1 MVAAISQHPQA
12 GMTRL
17 FVYGTLLRGLSR
29 AQMLRGSRLLGPALL
44 SGRLFDLGSY
54 PGLLA
59 GPGLVVGEIYLVD
72 TSALQRLDRVEDFDA
87 RDPEGSLYRR
97 ETVSARH
104 FSGRGETVQSYFY
117 NGEPDAGIPI
127 PHGDYRRY
135 LIERRPGAQP
145 AVAYGSNLSLARIET
160 RIGPVGRRRAGRLE
174 GFRLSLD
181 KRAAVRHNVVANIR
195 YTGADDCPGALHDLS
210 LAQLQLMD
218 RFEGTPNHYLR
229 IVLPFRPNGRS
240 GIRLAHTWIA
250 HPDRVT
256 AGLPV
261 RAEYLS
267 HLRSG
272 YAQFGW
278 SEAPITR
285 ALEALQ
291 QGNP

>member
-1 MVAAISQHPQA
+1 MEGATNQYSHA
-12 GMTRL
+12 GMTKL

-29 AQMLRGSRLLGPALL
+29 ARMLRGSRFLGPALL

-59 GPGLVVGEIYLVD
+59 GPGLVVGEIHLVD
-72 TSALQRLDRVEDFDA
+72 ASTLRRLDRVEDFDA
-87 RDPEGSLYRR
+87 RDPDGSLYRR

-104 FSGRGETVQSYFY
+104 FSGQGETVETYLY
-117 NGEPDAGIPI
+117 NREPDAGVLI

-145 AVAYGSNLSLARIET
+145 TVAYGSNLSLARIEA
-160 RIGPVGRRRAGRLE
+160 RIGPVGRRRPGRLE

-181 KRAAVRHNVVANIR
+181 KRAAIRRNVVANIR
-195 YTGADDCPGALHDLS
+195 YTGVDDCPGALHDLS
-210 LAQLQLMD
+210 LAQLQAMD

-229 IVLPFRPNGRS
+229 IVLPFRLNGRS
-240 GIRLAHTWIA
+240 GTRLAQTWIA

-256 AGLPV
+256 AGLSV
-261 RAEYLS
+261 RAEYLH

-285 ALEALQ
+285 ALEVLQ

>member
-1 MVAAISQHPQA
+1 
-12 GMTRL
+12 MTKL

-29 AQMLRGSRLLGPALL
+29 AQMLRGARFLGPALL

-54 PGLLA
+54 PGLLF
-59 GPGLVVGEIYLVD
+59 GEGLVVGEIHLVD
-72 TSALQRLDRVEDFDA
+72 SSTLQRIDRVEDFDA

-97 ETVSARH
+97 GTVSARH
-104 FSGRGETVQSYFY
+104 FSGGGETVETYFY
-117 NGEPDAGIPI
+117 NREPAAGVLI

-135 LIERRPGAQP
+135 LIERRPRAQP
-145 AVAYGSNLSLARIET
+145 TVAYGSNLSLARIEA
-160 RIGPVGRRRAGRLE
+160 RIGPVGRRRPGRLE

-181 KRAAVRHNVVANIR
+181 KRAAIRRNVVANIR
-195 YTGADDCPGALHDLS
+195 YTGKDDCPGALHDLS
-210 LAQLQLMD
+210 LAQLQAMD

-229 IVLPFRPNGRS
+229 VVLPFRLDGRS
-240 GIRLAHTWIA
+240 GTRLAHTWIA

-261 RAEYLS
+261 RAEYLY

-278 SEAPITR
+278 PEAPITR
-285 ALEALQ
+285 ALETLE
-291 QGNP
+291 QGTA

>member
-1 MVAAISQHPQA
+1 MEGLTSTPQA
-12 GMTRL
+12 GMTKL

-29 AQMLRGSRLLGPALL
+29 ARMLRSSRFLGPALL
-44 SGRLFDLGSY
+44 AGRLFDLGSY

-59 GPGLVVGEIYLVD
+59 GQGLVVGEIHLVD
-72 TSALQRLDRVEDFDA
+72 SSALQRIDRVEDFDT
-87 RDPEGSLYRR
+87 RDPKGSLYRR
-97 ETVSARH
+97 KAVPARR
-104 FSGRGETVQSYFY
+104 FSGRVETVETYFY
-117 NGEPDAGIPI
+117 NHPSDAGVLI

-135 LIERRPGAQP
+135 RIEQRPGAQP
-145 AVAYGSNLSLARIET
+145 TVAYGSNLSLARIQA
-160 RIGPVGRRRAGRLE
+160 RIGPVGRRHPGLIE

-181 KRAAVRHNVVANIR
+181 KRAAIRRNVVANIR
-195 YTGADDCPGALHDLS
+195 YTGADDCPGALHHLS
-210 LAQLQLMD
+210 LEQLQAMD
-218 RFEGTPNHYLR
+218 GFEGTPNHYLR
-229 IVLPFRPNGRS
+229 IVLPFRLDGRS
-240 GIRLAHTWIA
+240 GTRLAHTWIA

-256 AGLPV
+256 GGLPV

-285 ALEALQ
+285 ALEVLQ